1 MTDYKTVNVDL
12 GVRSYPIYIGAG
24 CIEDSPR
31 LLSDIAKD
39 RQIIIIADENVD
51 ATIRPRLDS
60 ALILIAKNQ
69 KISVLIPPV
78 PSGEGSKSIRQ
89 YNELMEKILS
99 MGVDR
104 QVLLVALGGGVIG
117 DLVGFVAATLL
128 RGVDY
133 IQVPTTLLAMV
144 DSSVGGKTGINAKAG
159 KNLIGAFHQPKAV
172 LIDPEC
178 LAALPER
185 ELPEREIRAGYAE
198 IVKYALLGD
207 KKFFADLQTN
217 LKKIMAKDPQIL
229 AETIEHCCQMKADIV
244 AADEKEK
251 GKRALLNL
259 GHTFAHAY
267 EAEAGYDGS
276 ILHGEAVA
284 VGICDAF
291 RLGVKLKTC
300 SPAELEQVQSH
311 FKAAELPTI
320 RTELGRLSEKLGK
333 ASPESLIEHMRK
345 DKKNTKGN
353 LTFILPHGI
362 GDARIKKDINE
373 NTIIEI
379 LKG

>member
-12 GVRSYPIYIGAG
+12 GARSYPIYIGAG
-24 CIEDSPR
+24 CIDSSAR
-31 LLSDIAKD
+31 LLGEITKD
-39 RQIIIIADENVD
+39 KKTIIIADENVD
-51 ATIRPRLDS
+51 ASLVG
-60 ALILIAKNQ
+60 IAQ
-69 KISVLIPPV
+69 DGVIIV
-78 PSGEGSKSIRQ
+78 PSGEVAKSITQ
-89 YNELMEKILS
+89 YGELMEKILS
-99 MGVDR
+99 KEVDR

-144 DSSVGGKTGINAKAG
+144 DSSVGGKTGINAKSG

-178 LAALPER
+178 LETLPER
-185 ELPEREIRAGYAE
+185 EMRAGYAE
-198 IVKYALLGD
+198 VVKYALLGD
-207 KKFFADLQTN
+207 KKFFTDLQTN
-217 LKKIMAKDPQIL
+217 LKKIMALDPDIL
-229 AETIEHCCQMKADIV
+229 AETIEHCCQMKAAIV
-244 AADEKEK
+244 KADEKEK

-267 EAEAGYDGS
+267 EAETSYDGS

-300 SPAELEQVQSH
+300 SPDELEQVRQH
-311 FKAAELPTI
+311 LKEAELPTS
-320 RTELGRLSEKLGK
+320 RAELSEKLAK
-333 ASPESLIEHMRK
+333 TSPQSLIKHMRK
-345 DKKNTKGN
+345 DKKNIKGK
-353 LTFILPHGI
+353 LTFIVPHGI
-362 GDARIKKDINE
+362 GKAEITKDIDE
-373 NTIIEI
+373 KTILEI
-379 LKG
+379 LEG